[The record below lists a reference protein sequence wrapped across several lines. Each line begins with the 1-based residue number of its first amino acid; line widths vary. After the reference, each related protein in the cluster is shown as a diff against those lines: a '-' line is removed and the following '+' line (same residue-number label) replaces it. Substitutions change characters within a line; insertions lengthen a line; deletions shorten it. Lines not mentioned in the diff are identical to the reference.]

1 MSEVKTP
8 DWWERHKFYS
18 EEDASIEIVN
28 DTPYS
33 TEEAIKFVE
42 SLGYEIRGGYNE
54 MLFDPMFRDWRGS
67 IDVVVKAE
75 SKEG

>member
-8 DWWERHKFYS
+8 DWWYRYKFYS

-33 TEEAIKFVE
+33 TEGAIKFVE
-42 SLGYEIRGGYNE
+42 SLGYEVRGEYNDVS
-54 MLFDPMFRDWRGS
+54 FDPMMGDWRGS
-67 IDVVVKAE
+67 IYVVITCG
-75 SKEG
+75 S